1 MPDVISEAATIEGLY
16 AALGRRDGDAM
27 AAAYAPDAVF
37 EDPAFGEL
45 RGPQVGAMW
54 RMLCAGGTEIDVEVR
69 DIVVDGGRGSA
80 DWTARYVFTGTGREV
95 VNRIHAEYR
104 FRDGLIVDHRDSFSF
119 FTWSKQA
126 LGPVAWLI
134 GWNPIGR
141 AVVRRKA
148 TARLGTF
155 GG

>member
-1 MPDVISEAATIEGLY
+1 MPDVIDEAATIERLY
-16 AALGRRDGDAM
+16 AALARQDGDAM

-54 RMLCAGGTEIDVEVR
+54 RMLCASGAGVEVELR
-69 DIVVDGGRGSA
+69 DVVVDGDRGSA
-80 DWTARYVFTGTGREV
+80 DWKATYVFTGTGRKV

-104 FRDGLIVDHRDSFSF
+104 FRDGLIVDHRDDFSF
-119 FTWSKQA
+119 FAWSRQA
-126 LGPVAWLI
+126 LGPIAWLV
-134 GWNPIGR
+134 GWNPIGP
-141 AVVRRKA
+141 AMVRRKA

>member
-1 MPDVISEAATIEGLY
+1 MPDVIDEAATIEGLY
-16 AALGRRDGDAM
+16 AALGRQDGDAM
-27 AAAYAPDAVF
+27 AAAYTADAVF

-45 RGPQVGAMW
+45 RGPQIGAMW
-54 RMLCAGGTEIDVEVR
+54 RMLCSSGAGVEVEVR
-69 DIVVDGGRGSA
+69 DIVIDGDRGSA
-80 DWTARYVFTGTGREV
+80 DWKATYVFGGTGRKV

-141 AVVRRKA
+141 ATVRKKA
-148 TARLGTF
+148 TARLGKF